1 MDKVTARMKTHLL
14 KTMGLSMGMGGF
26 LCSCLPM
33 QTSEAPQHAER
44 REVSLPS
51 EPEIYAALYDCR
63 TRTTAQGETHIMTM
77 DEQPDVPRGTRLAL
91 TQLTYQVVPMCHGG
105 KICQLFAT
113 FKALDSGISFEEGA
127 AFPWP
132 SSGMKDEQS
141 IYRQFQLSIAPDFV
155 RLAASARS
163 HAVMPGAATVNPKPA
178 SAR

>member
-1 MDKVTARMKTHLL
+1 MKTHLL
-14 KTMGLSMGMGGF
+14 KMIGFSLCIGGF
-26 LCSCLPM
+26 LSSCIPM
-33 QTSEAPQHAER
+33 QTSEAQQNAER

-51 EPEIYAALYDCR
+51 EPQIYAALYDCR

-91 TQLTYQVVPMCHGG
+91 TKLTYRVVPMCHGG

-113 FKALDSGISFEEGA
+113 FKALDSGIVFEEGA

-132 SSGMKDEQS
+132 PSGMEDEQS
-141 IYRQFQLSIAPDFV
+141 IYREFQLRVAPNFV
-155 RLAASARS
+155 RLAAPARS
-163 HAVMPGAATVNPKPA
+163 HAARPGAETVKPKPT